1 MITSIFPYSFANG
14 DVMPCT
20 VSQIPVVKDIKN
32 SLFNQILRQNIFQFP
47 IEGELSIRIEKGNTA
62 IQYTGNNRIQFIFC
76 CLIKN
81 NRGSYH

>member
-32 SLFNQILRQNIFQFP
+32 SLFIKFCDKTFQFP
-47 IEGELSIRIEKGNTA
+47 IRGVIYQIEKGNTA

>member
-32 SLFNQILRQNIFQFP
+32 YPLV
-47 IEGELSIRIEKGNTA
+47 ELKS
-62 IQYTGNNRIQFIFC
+62 
-76 CLIKN
+76 
-81 NRGSYH
+81 